1 MANISD
7 VIEAFLLQLMGE
19 EPKVNINRNELAD
32 YFSVAPS
39 QINYVLT
46 TRFNTDKGYI
56 VESKR
61 GGGGFITVI
70 RVQAT
75 PYDLLNKLINLPLNT
90 GITQAKAFDV
100 VDSLVLNK
108 ILTEREG
115 VILKNSLSDK
125 ALIAPSL
132 AKDGLRA
139 GILRQVARSILATD
153 KGQ

>member
-7 VIEAFLLQLMGE
+7 VIESFLLQLMGE
-19 EPKVNINRNELAD
+19 EARVNINRNELAD

-46 TRFNTDKGYI
+46 TRFNTDRGYI

-70 RVQAT
+70 RVQSS
-75 PYDLLNKLINLPLNT
+75 PYDLLNRLINLPLNT
-90 GITQAKAFDV
+90 GIPQAKAFDI
-100 VDSLVLNK
+100 VDSLVMNK
-108 ILTEREG
+108 ILSVREG
-115 VILKNSLSDK
+115 EILKNALSDK

-139 GILRQVARSILATD
+139 GILRQVARGLITS
-153 KGQ
+153 KK

>member
-1 MANISD
+1 MANVSD
-7 VIEAFLLQLMGE
+7 VIESFLLQLMGE
-19 EPKVNINRNELAD
+19 EAKVNINRNELAD

-61 GGGGFITVI
+61 GGGGFVTVI
-70 RVQAT
+70 RVRAT

-90 GITQAKAFDV
+90 GITQAKAYDV
-100 VDSLVLNK
+100 VDNLVLNK

-115 VILKNSLSDK
+115 LILKNSLSDK
-125 ALIAPSL
+125 ALVAPSL

-139 GILRQVARSILATD
+139 GILRQVARGILATENA
-153 KGQ
+153 

>member
-7 VIEAFLLQLMGE
+7 VIESFLLQLMGE
-19 EPKVNINRNELAD
+19 EVKVNINRNELAD

-46 TRFNTDKGYI
+46 TRFNADRGYI

-70 RVQAT
+70 RVQSS

-90 GITQAKAFDV
+90 GITQTKAYDII
-100 VDSLVLNK
+100 DSLVLNK

-115 VILKNSLSDK
+115 VILKNVTSDK
-125 ALIAPSL
+125 ALIAPTL

-139 GILRQVARSILATD
+139 GILRQVARGLITVKS
-153 KGQ
+153 